1 MPLIFSFDIGEC
13 PCYFAKLFFL
23 FITFFCVC
31 RILRIS
37 TFEIMSCLDIDN
49 STSFQIEI
57 PLFYLSVCLSFVTVM
72 PKTLMAVLHRSGK
85 NQHSYQRK
93 HFQTSSLAVMLAVS
107 FTCVCVLSCVQHF
120 TAFCTLA
127 HQAPLS
133 MGLSSQE

>member
-1 MPLIFSFDIGEC
+1 MCGIF
-13 PCYFAKLFFL
+13 
-23 FITFFCVC
+23 
-31 RILRIS
+31 RIS
-37 TFEIMSCLDIDN
+37 TFEIMSWVDIDN
-49 STSFQIEI
+49 STSFQIEM
-57 PLFYLSVCLSFVTVM
+57 PLIYLSVCLSFMTVM
-72 PKTLMAVLHRSGK
+72 AKTLRALLHRSVK